1 MFRLIGFLLGVVI
14 TIVVLAAAVD
24 APTRERAGALATDL
38 TAAIFNAVERL
49 KTKSDVGG
57 ASADAETAPVRR
69 TPSAVSADSAPI
81 DEAQPSVTGVTQ
93 QTKTLSDAPA
103 VTEETLASAAKPVT
117 NSAPV
122 PESQKRSVSKA
133 STAPANPTDA
143 PVERMNWEPVWQAF
157 RSEISAK
164 GFADRLKYLTGQE
177 YRVRRTSPWAYQVE
191 LPYID
196 QEQRDALLHEIQTK
210 TGLVLTETRP

>member
-14 TIVVLAAAVD
+14 TIVVLAVAVD

-49 KTKSDVGG
+49 ETKYDAGG
-57 ASADAETAPVRR
+57 ASAGAEPAPVQR
-69 TPSAVSADSAPI
+69 TTHAVAADSAPM
-81 DEAQPSVTGVTQ
+81 EKAQSSVASVTQ
-93 QTKTLSDAPA
+93 QTKTLSDATA

-122 PESQKRSVSKA
+122 PERQGSSVSKA
-133 STAPANPTDA
+133 STAPTNPTDS
-143 PVERMNWEPVWQAF
+143 PVEELNWEPVWQAF

-196 QEQRDALLHEIQTK
+196 DEQRDALLHEIQTK
-210 TGLVLTETRP
+210 TGLVLMETRR